1 MNLRSKHRKQDHR
14 MTIVWLKQLFFV
26 TLFLFLMPSA
36 IAADNITALDAGNY
50 SDVAGISFQQYI
62 IDLDMSFADEILAQ
76 ETWTLSGEGITTIG
90 LSVPQDAVIMR
101 FQKQDMSNTTSAV
114 DLEYNRTGDIFSF
127 SDNISSVSSESPQL
141 YSLVYVL
148 PEKSNEQFTKV
159 LTVPGYQPSS
169 IHSLVLNV
177 KTNQNVDPV
186 VFDENGIS
194 LSSNSQK
201 EGNITTFSFSH
212 PSFNDIS
219 VSTKEQRGSNNFMY
233 FSALFF
239 IAGLLALGG
248 AIYVNKKNK
257 DTHKNVD
264 NRELEYRYAA
274 IQKVLSTI
282 DSDLKEKIIDEDIH
296 SAMSTKYKK
305 EASAIRKETDKMK
318 KR

>member
-1 MNLRSKHRKQDHR
+1 

-26 TLFLFLMPSA
+26 TIFLFLMPSA
-36 IAADNITALDAGNY
+36 IAADNTTFLDTGNY

-76 ETWTLSGEGITTIG
+76 ETWTLSGEGNITTIG

-101 FQKQDMSNTTSAV
+101 FQKQDMSNVTSAV

-127 SDNISSVSSESPQL
+127 SDNISSVSLESPQL
-141 YSLVYVL
+141 YGLIYLLQSDSDADFSKKLLV
-148 PEKSNEQFTKV
+148 S
-159 LTVPGYQPSS
+159 GYQPAA
-169 IHSLVLNV
+169 IHSLVLNI
-177 KTNQNVDPV
+177 KTNQGVEPV
-186 VFDENGIS
+186 LFDENGNS

-201 EGNITTFSFSH
+201 DGNITTFFFTH
-212 PSFNDIS
+212 PSFNEIS

-239 IAGLLALGG
+239 IVGLLALGG

-296 SAMSTKYKK
+296 SAMSAKYKK

>member
-233 FSALFF
+233 FSALSSLPVCS
-239 IAGLLALGG
+239 LL
-248 AIYVNKKNK
+248 V
-257 DTHKNVD
+257 
-264 NRELEYRYAA
+264 EL
-274 IQKVLSTI
+274 S
-282 DSDLKEKIIDEDIH
+282 
-296 SAMSTKYKK
+296 M
-305 EASAIRKETDKMK
+305 
-318 KR
+318 

>member
-1 MNLRSKHRKQDHR
+1 
-14 MTIVWLKQLFFV
+14 MTTVWLKQVLFV

-36 IAADNITALDAGNY
+36 IAADNTTFLDTGNY

-62 IDLDMSFADEILAQ
+62 IDLDMSFADEILVQ
-76 ETWTLSGEGITTIG
+76 ETWTLSGEGNITTIG

-101 FQKQDMSNTTSAV
+101 FQKQDMSNVTSAV

-127 SDNISSVSSESPQL
+127 SDNVPSVSSESPQL
-141 YSLVYVL
+141 YSLVYLL

-186 VFDENGIS
+186 VSDENGIS

-212 PSFNDIS
+212 PSFNEIT
-219 VSTKEQRGSNNFMY
+219 VSTKEQKASNNFMY
-233 FSALFF
+233 LSALFF

-282 DSDLKEKIIDEDIH
+282 DSDLKEKIIDEDVH
-296 SAMSTKYKK
+296 SAMSAKYKK
-305 EASAIRKETDKMK
+305 EASAIKKKTDKMK

>member
-1 MNLRSKHRKQDHR
+1 MA
-14 MTIVWLKQLFFV
+14 IVWLKQLFFV
-26 TLFLFLMPSA
+26 ILFLFLMPSA
-36 IAADNITALDAGNY
+36 IAADDITVLDAGNY
-50 SDVAGISFQQYI
+50 SDIAGISFQQYI

-76 ETWTLSGEGITTIG
+76 ETWTLSGEGNITTIG

-101 FQKQDMSNTTSAV
+101 FQKQDMSNVTSAV
-114 DLEYNRTGDIFSF
+114 DLEYNRTGDLFSF
-127 SDNISSVSSESPQL
+127 SDNVPSISSESPQL
-141 YSLVYVL
+141 YSLVYLL
-148 PEKSNEQFTKV
+148 PDKSNEQFTKV

-186 VFDENGIS
+186 VFDENGIL

-257 DTHKNVD
+257 NTHKNVD

-282 DSDLKEKIIDEDIH
+282 DSDLKEKIIGEDVH
-296 SAMSTKYKK
+296 SAMSAKYKK
-305 EASAIRKETDKMK
+305 EASLIKKKLEKMK

>member
-1 MNLRSKHRKQDHR
+1 

-36 IAADNITALDAGNY
+36 IAADNMTALDTGNF

-114 DLEYNRTGDIFSF
+114 DLEYNRTDDSFSF

-141 YSLVYVL
+141 YSLVYLL
-148 PEKSNEQFTKV
+148 PDKSNEQFTKV

-177 KTNQNVDPV
+177 KTNQNDYPV

-201 EGNITTFSFSH
+201 GGNITTFFFTH
-212 PSFNDIS
+212 PSFNEIT
-219 VSTKEQRGSNNFMY
+219 VSTKEQKASNNFMY
-233 FSALFF
+233 LSALFF

-296 SAMSTKYKK
+296 SAMSAKYKK